1 MSNLT
6 FKQAAPGAHAR
17 RILTALALLLAA
29 CVGCEATS
37 YERNPDRGSLVTADV
52 IRQRTKGTVGNVARR
67 VPDIRPF
74 TQGETWSALAGAV
87 AGFLRAFETVPLF
100 PSRIGAEVAPPP
112 DCPPEE
118 VGPDGSCTFNP
129 RAVLLALSDFLEQSL
144 FSDDHLEARERN
156 SATFLLRGASFC
168 DGMQPCSGA
177 PGELC
182 GAPNASCIQS
192 IDAAQVRVKATLVG
206 ADGLDVAVLVGPD
219 RAKPVV
225 LELRPTSLAVEL
237 DLESGKLALDHLQ
250 AVAGNGE
257 AEVGRARGRLRFQFT
272 SPGPDDISFVSSIP
286 EAVQFQLNVPQGPIE
301 LAIAARSPAITLRA
315 QGAQGALETLSIAVD
330 NGPIDLSVPY
340 AFLTEGKGSGTLALH
355 LSGQT
360 WRTEAK
366 ANQPS
371 LVLTDI
377 SWHEPSTLKKDGVAI
392 FALDV
397 NPNSGRKFEL
407 SLTPAET
414 PAGIL
419 FRVQPELDVSADC
432 NLQAIANEFP
442 DIPVPFQSTR
452 YELALQGPGEASV
465 LPIADSKAVA
475 EAGLKVVSGQLSL
488 HASGHDSLV
497 IPAGQCIRVVET
509 SPKQFA
515 FELNACQ

>member
-1 MSNLT
+1 
-6 FKQAAPGAHAR
+6 
-17 RILTALALLLAA
+17 
-29 CVGCEATS
+29 
-37 YERNPDRGSLVTADV
+37 
-52 IRQRTKGTVGNVARR
+52 
-67 VPDIRPF
+67 
-74 TQGETWSALAGAV
+74 
-87 AGFLRAFETVPLF
+87 
-100 PSRIGAEVAPPP
+100 
-112 DCPPEE
+112 
-118 VGPDGSCTFNP
+118 
-129 RAVLLALSDFLEQSL
+129 
-144 FSDDHLEARERN
+144 
-156 SATFLLRGASFC
+156 
-168 DGMQPCSGA
+168 
-177 PGELC
+177 
-182 GAPNASCIQS
+182 
-192 IDAAQVRVKATLVG
+192 VKATLVG
-206 ADGLDVAVLVGPD
+206 ADGLDVAVLVGPN
-219 RAKPVV
+219 RAKPVL
-225 LELRPTSLAVEL
+225 LELRRTSLAVEL

-272 SPGPDDISFVSSIP
+272 SSGPDDISFVSSIP

-315 QGAQGALETLSIAVD
+315 QGALQTLSIAVD

-366 ANQPS
+366 VNQPS

-377 SWHEPSTLKKDGVAI
+377 SWHEPSTLKKDGVSI

-407 SLTPAET
+407 SLTPAGT
-414 PAGIL
+414 PAGVL

-432 NLQAIANEFP
+432 NLQVIANEFP
-442 DIPVPFQSTR
+442 DIPVAFQSTK

-488 HASGHDSLV
+488 HASGHDSLI

-509 SPKQFA
+509 SPEQFA

>member
-1 MSNLT
+1 MSNPA
-6 FKQAAPGAHAR
+6 FQHAVSEVHAR
-17 RILTALALLLAA
+17 RLLTALVLLLAA

-37 YERNPDRGSLVTADV
+37 FEPDANRDSLVTADV
-52 IRQRTKGTVGNVARR
+52 IRQRTQGTIGNVARR
-67 VPDIRPF
+67 VPDIRPL
-74 TQGETWSALAGAV
+74 TQGETWSALTGAV
-87 AGFLRAFETVPLF
+87 AGLLRAFDSVPLF

-112 DCPPEE
+112 DCPAEE

-129 RAVLLALSDFLEQSL
+129 RAVLLALSDFLEQKL
-144 FSDDHLEARERN
+144 FSDDHLEALERS

-168 DGMQPCSGA
+168 EGMQPCSGG
-177 PGELC
+177 PGHC
-182 GAPNASCIQS
+182 VAPNASCIQS

-219 RAKPVV
+219 RARPVV
-225 LELRPTSLAVEL
+225 LELRRTSLAVEL
-237 DLESGKLALDHLQ
+237 DLESAKLALDHLQ
-250 AVAGNGE
+250 AVAGNSE
-257 AEVGRARGRLRFQFT
+257 AEVALARGRLRFQFT
-272 SPGPDDISFVSSIP
+272 SSAPDDISFVSSIP

-301 LAIAARSPAITLRA
+301 LAIAARSPAITLR
-315 QGAQGALETLSIAVD
+315 AQGALETLSIAVD

-366 ANQPS
+366 VNQPS

-377 SWHEPSTLKKDGVAI
+377 SWLEPSTLKKDGVSV

-407 SLTPAET
+407 SLTPAGT
-414 PAGIL
+414 PPGVL

-432 NLQAIANEFP
+432 NLQLIAQEFP
-442 DIPVPFQSTR
+442 DIPLVFQNTK
-452 YELALQGPGEASV
+452 YELALQGPGEAAV
-465 LPIADSKAVA
+465 LPVADSKAVA

-497 IPAGQCIRVVET
+497 IRAGQCIRVVES
-509 SPKQFA
+509 SPEQFA